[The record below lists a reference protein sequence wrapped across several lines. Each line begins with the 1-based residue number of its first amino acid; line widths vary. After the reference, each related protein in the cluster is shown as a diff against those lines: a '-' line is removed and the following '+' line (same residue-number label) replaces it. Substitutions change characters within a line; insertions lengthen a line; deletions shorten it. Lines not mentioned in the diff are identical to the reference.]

1 MLSKEEI
8 KFVQNTRET
17 YKEFITLF
25 EQDYLNALNEKSQR
39 HIVIVYERAADMIKL
54 DDEHIYL
61 QIKDNE
67 GEQILLE
74 FTEVMIKYKIL
85 IQNTKK

>member
-1 MLSKEEI
+1 MLSKKEI

-17 YKEFITLF
+17 YKEFIALF
-25 EQDYLNALNEKSQR
+25 EQDYLNALNEKSLR
-39 HIVIVYERAADMIKL
+39 HIVIVYERAAAMIKL
-54 DDEHIYL
+54 NDEHIYL

-85 IQNTKK
+85 IQKTK